1 MLKEVI
7 EVLNPVPGGIYID
20 ATVGTG
26 GHSEEILKFI
36 GLDGMVIGIDRDS
49 EALKIAEKRLKDK
62 RIILKKGNFSHME
75 DILNKQG
82 IFKVDGILFDLGV
95 SMLQIKDPERGF
107 SFSSSKRLD
116 MRMDQEQRLSAWDIV
131 NKYSE
136 KELERIFREFGEER
150 FSKKI
155 SRAIVRW
162 RSKKTIDTCSEI
174 SEMVERLYGGKRGRI
189 HPATKIFQALRIE
202 VNRELDELRRG
213 LKASLR
219 VLKKAGRL
227 CVISYN
233 SLEDRIVKH
242 FFSECSK
249 KGLLKIIFKKPLRPK
264 PEEIRLNPSSR
275 SARLRG
281 AEKI

>member
-7 EVLNPVPGGIYID
+7 EVLNPVPGGIYVD
-20 ATVGTG
+20 ATIGTG

-36 GLDGMVIGIDRDS
+36 GLDGRVIGIDRDS

-62 RIILKKGNFSHME
+62 RVILKKGNFSHME
-75 DILNKQG
+75 NFLFEHG

-107 SFSSSKRLD
+107 SFTSDKRLD
-116 MRMDQEQRLSAWDIV
+116 MRMDQEQKLSAWDVV
-131 NKYSE
+131 NKYPE

-155 SRAIVRW
+155 SKAIVR
-162 RSKKTIDTCSEI
+162 RRRKKTIDTCSEI
-174 SEMVERLYGGKRGRI
+174 SWIVERLYGKKRGRI
-189 HPATKIFQALRIE
+189 HPATKLFQALRIE
-202 VNRELDELRRG
+202 VNRELDELRAG
-213 LKASLR
+213 LNASLR

-227 CVISYN
+227 CIISYH

-249 KGLLKIIFKKPLRPK
+249 KGLMKIILKKPLMPRL
-264 PEEIRLNPSSR
+264 EEIRLNPSSR
-275 SARLRG
+275 SAKLRG